1 MSRASTTLAAKLF
14 KKLNYFQHIPPNT
27 QYFLTWRRLM
37 AWWFFLGLAIL
48 LAIVFSS
55 ADPNKEPE
63 HLTDDDRLAWQT
75 KQKIRQ

>member
-1 MSRASTTLAAKLF
+1 
-14 KKLNYFQHIPPNT
+14 
-27 QYFLTWRRLM
+27 M